1 MTANLISVATTRVV
15 LALSETS
22 LVSLLSYVGHDF
34 ISQYSLE
41 RLQFLV
47 PVSTLSVNLPDDTN
61 DRLSDTDDLTWLSDE
76 EIRPLL
82 ASMRRPSIHIQG
94 PALADQSSASFLGGQ
109 QPHQHSLPRHDVAP
123 EQNHFDVVAEM
134 AAESTILNDVHNFAQ
149 WFFAG
154 GHAQTAPDI
163 PSNNE
168 VEAEYRMRQ
177 EHPRLGH
184 RTPDEVEVNV
194 NPNQVYE
201 SSFLSPPPVTG
212 NMRKPSID
220 ATTQPSTRYHGN
232 TTTSFATSSQ
242 TSWSM
247 VDDSSFTNQAETPW
261 ASMVKNSPSSFG
273 QFSFHSPQSMDP
285 NAATPSSSF
294 VHADPSSSQL
304 TEQGN
309 EMAWTRFLSDDLND

>member
-1 MTANLISVATTRVV
+1 MTANLISVATTRVAP
-15 LALSETS
+15 ALSETS

-34 ISQYSLE
+34 ISQYSQG
-41 RLQFLV
+41 RLQFQV
-47 PVSTLSVNLPDDTN
+47 PVSTLGVNLPDDTN

-76 EIRPLL
+76 EVRPLL

-94 PALADQSSASFLGGQ
+94 PTLADQSSASFLGGQ
-109 QPHQHSLPRHDVAP
+109 QPYQHSLPRYDVAP

-134 AAESTILNDVHNFAQ
+134 AAESMILNDVHNFAQ

-177 EHPRLGH
+177 EQPNLGH
-184 RTPDEVEVNV
+184 RIPEEVEVNT

-201 SSFLSPPPVTG
+201 PSFLSPPPVTG

-220 ATTQPSTRYHGN
+220 ATTQPSTRDHAS
-232 TTTSFATSSQ
+232 TSFATSSQ

-261 ASMVKNSPSSFG
+261 ASMIKNSPSSFS

-309 EMAWTRFLSDDLND
+309 EMAWTRFLSDDLNG